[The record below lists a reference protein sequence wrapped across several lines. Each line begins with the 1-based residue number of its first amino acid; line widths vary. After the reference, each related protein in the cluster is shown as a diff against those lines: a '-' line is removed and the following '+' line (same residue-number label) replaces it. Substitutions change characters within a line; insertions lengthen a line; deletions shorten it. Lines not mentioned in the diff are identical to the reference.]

1 VELKFKYYSIGL
13 NNDEVQ
19 MLHKIV
25 DEEYVV
31 ESMAIDDWIVVDLL
45 YKKHIIIYDKTRE
58 KKPEIQPWCKS
69 VVLRHLS
76 SEPYGA

>member
-1 VELKFKYYSIGL
+1 MELKFKYYSIGL

-19 MLHKIV
+19 MLHKII

-45 YKKHIIIYDKTRE
+45 YKNLIIIYDKTRE
-58 KKPEIQPWCKS
+58 K
-69 VVLRHLS
+69 
-76 SEPYGA
+76 